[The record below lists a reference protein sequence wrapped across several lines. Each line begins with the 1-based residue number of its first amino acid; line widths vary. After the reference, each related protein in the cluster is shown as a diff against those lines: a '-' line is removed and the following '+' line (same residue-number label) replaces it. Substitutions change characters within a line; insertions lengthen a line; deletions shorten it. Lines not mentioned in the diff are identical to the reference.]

1 LRIGPPPGRGHLVI
15 GTVLTRTAGIVRT
28 TIVLALSI
36 MSVQSALAEAREG
49 ISDSSCE
56 ADGTSD
62 RVAGLGPGSDIAL
75 ASGRIVRL
83 VGFRLPDGTGARERL
98 HAWLLERAGNAI
110 AVRRFAADD
119 RWGRLP
125 ARLLLVERQ
134 ACRDL
139 GEALVEEGLAMV
151 DAGSSGA
158 VDAPRLFALEAK
170 ARERGLGL
178 WADDR
183 YKTVPVGQ
191 IDLLRERVGRF
202 VLVEGRIQSVGER
215 QTRTYLNFGRDWA
228 SDFTII
234 IPKRT
239 WGLMAA
245 QGMTAAALKGRSV
258 RARGVIE
265 EWQGPALTV
274 TAPAMIEILD
284 HERGQR

>member
-1 LRIGPPPGRGHLVI
+1 
-15 GTVLTRTAGIVRT
+15 
-28 TIVLALSI
+28 
-36 MSVQSALAEAREG
+36 
-49 ISDSSCE
+49 
-56 ADGTSD
+56 
-62 RVAGLGPGSDIAL
+62 
-75 ASGRIVRL
+75 
-83 VGFRLPDGTGARERL
+83 
-98 HAWLLERAGNAI
+98 
-110 AVRRFAADD
+110 
-119 RWGRLP
+119 
-125 ARLLLVERQ
+125 
-134 ACRDL
+134 
-139 GEALVEEGLAMV
+139 
-151 DAGSSGA
+151 
-158 VDAPRLFALEAK
+158 
-170 ARERGLGL
+170 
-178 WADDR
+178 
-183 YKTVPVGQ
+183 
-191 IDLLRERVGRF
+191 